1 MLSLI
6 LIIIILI
13 LSVRNSSIISESVY
27 QVLDVLIY
35 ILIPSLF
42 FMMITSKLLK
52 SNTIIIKAISF
63 LARWLKKIFNFE
75 NDIEV
80 YILFFSL
87 LSGNPTSQ
95 ILISDSYKN
104 NEISYKEANRLSKF
118 LCFSSPIYLYK
129 TTIMLS
135 PKAVFPII
143 FTTYF
148 VPLLGLYLTSSK
160 EKRSYN
166 TKIKAVEANLNEVIF
181 TSASSLFKISTFV
194 FFFTVIFNM
203 LYKELN
209 LNEIAAFYLSNV
221 LDLTVSINHIYH
233 YNLVIDMALYIFFNT
248 FLGLSI
254 HLQIKSQAPH
264 LEYLTFLNMR
274 IILSIISSLYIVIFY
289 FAPYITFFVIA
300 IAYAYKKRSHNDL
313 LFNS

>member
-135 PKAVFPII
+135 SKAVFPII

-274 IILSIISSLYIVIFY
+274 IILSIISSFYIVIFY